1 MTTVSVTMAT
11 TLNLILTF
19 SVIIGNAFVVSPD
32 LKRHIVPQALSSLL
46 SSSSSSPSSS
56 LLSSVSEAES
66 IAMDTSSAT
75 GRILLPSTDPTRFDF
90 GCVANPV
97 VRIYIVCLHTFIYIY
112 MCLSF
117 GMYSFHCETNES
129 LSIKI
134 PIVWL
139 HFGPRKIHEFP
150 FCLNLK
156 YKWGYFFTGF
166 KYLSRMKT
174 KISIYPSIF
183 FTFLWI

>member
-66 IAMDTSSAT
+66 IAMDTPSAT

-97 VRIYIVCLHTFIYIY
+97 VRIYIICLPTFIYIY
-112 MCLSF
+112 VFIFWNVFFRWLDEWIPVYKNTNCLTPFWSKKNPWISF
-117 GMYSFHCETNES
+117 
-129 LSIKI
+129 L
-134 PIVWL
+134 
-139 HFGPRKIHEFP
+139 
-150 FCLNLK
+150 
-156 YKWGYFFTGF
+156 F
-166 KYLSRMKT
+166 KSKV
-174 KISIYPSIF
+174 
-183 FTFLWI
+183 